1 MDLNVLGQPT
11 RIYCGGRSF
20 DRRLPAVVLIH
31 GAGHDHS
38 VWQYQARHLAHHGF
52 AVLAPDLPGHGA
64 SAGEALTGIA
74 ALAEWIEA
82 LLDAAGVA
90 RAALVGHSMGS
101 LVALA
106 CSARSPRISALVLVG
121 SVAPM
126 PVAAPLLDAARSQR
140 ARAHAMINQWSY
152 VPASHIG
159 ASACPGLWLPGLNA
173 ALMARQRM
181 AQVQALCAL
190 QESVVDSARVA
201 AAPRVKEGN
210 ASFAPWPRPPAAL
223 LCGDF
228 NCEPGSAEHAVL
240 RAGPHWHDAWVAC
253 HGDLPHA
260 PTVGLHGAEWPQR
273 AYCCDY
279 FCVTGELLPRLADV
293 AVDGGTAASDHQP
306 VTLDLFSAPG
316 A

>member
-1 MDLNVLGQPT
+1 MNETLRVISWNIQWGRGADGRVDLARTVDALHALGGAQGAALICLQEVACCFPGLPGGAEEDEVALLRAAFPGYQAVFGAGVDVPGSAGGRTRFGNLLLSRLPLGQVY
-11 RIYCGGRSF
+11 RHL
-20 DRRLPAVVLIH
+20 LPAPADGGLPSMQRVCVEAVVEAPWGPLR
-31 GAGHDHS
+31 
-38 VWQYQARHLAHHGF
+38 VLTTHLEYY
-52 AVLAPDLPGHGA
+52 
-64 SAGEALTGIA
+64 S
-74 ALAEWIEA
+74 
-82 LLDAAGVA
+82 
-90 RAALVGHSMGS
+90 
-101 LVALA
+101 
-106 CSARSPRISALVLVG
+106 
-121 SVAPM
+121 
-126 PVAAPLLDAARSQR
+126 
-140 ARAHAMINQWSY
+140 
-152 VPASHIG
+152 
-159 ASACPGLWLPGLNA
+159 
-173 ALMARQRM
+173 ARQRM

>member
-173 ALMARQRM
+173 ALMARQREGVL
-181 AQVQALCAL
+181 AADLAACNAYTDGL
-190 QESVVDSARVA
+190 EAAARVGCPTLVVCGDRDQMTPPRATRPLLDALARGGAAVRLHTLAGAGHALMA
-201 AAPRVKEGN
+201 AAPGARGD
-210 ASFAPWPRPPAAL
+210 AL
-223 LCGDF
+223 RDF
-228 NCEPGSAEHAVL
+228 LGS
-240 RAGPHWHDAWVAC
+240 
-253 HGDLPHA
+253 
-260 PTVGLHGAEWPQR
+260 T
-273 AYCCDY
+273 
-279 FCVTGELLPRLADV
+279 TG
-293 AVDGGTAASDHQP
+293 
-306 VTLDLFSAPG
+306 
-316 A
+316 